1 MKRAECQPWSAPFL
15 SNIVHCK
22 VSVNQPWNDIGS
34 FGEADQSLGSIAA
47 FPEAGGNLMDI
58 LKA

>member
-1 MKRAECQPWSAPFL
+1 
-15 SNIVHCK
+15 
-22 VSVNQPWNDIGS
+22 VNQPWNDIGS